1 MEAGVDVSVGVCRLA
16 TNPPHALNVAL
27 NCHTYWILSMIMP
40 EDVRKGSEVRIVTS
54 E

>member
-1 MEAGVDVSVGVCRLA
+1 MEAGVDVSVGVCRFA

-27 NCHTYWILSMIMP
+27 NRHTYWILSMIMP
-40 EDVRKGSEVRIVTS
+40 KDVRKGSEVRIVTS